1 MAHGK
6 MKSVLPLGHSN
17 VNNMQWLQNKIFK
30 AKTMKDESTKKNYP
44 SNILYK

>member
-1 MAHGK
+1 MTHGK
-6 MKSVLPLGHSN
+6 MKSVLPLGHFN

-30 AKTMKDESTKKNYP
+30 VKTMKDESTKKNYP